1 MTPAEKKLSL
11 SIASHLQWAYESML
25 TAGRV
30 DSFNP
35 LAANHYFKD
44 GMRDI
49 LIVELHLADYRT
61 AIAPAPMKA
70 TIVTRNPHHSGYMAD
85 DETRAAECPHC
96 GLVDDY
102 DCEARCPECGLFDL
116 DDEHAKRFRLHEII
130 KNMTGEQLDKVF
142 SLVVTEV
149 VE

>member
-70 TIVTRNPHHSGYMAD
+70 TIVTRNPHLSGIRAD
-85 DETRAAECPHC
+85 DEKPYTSCPHC
-96 GLVDDY
+96 GTEDDY
-102 DCEARCPECGLFDL
+102 DEVFRCPVCGLFAQDL
-116 DDEHAKRFRLHEII
+116 YSAKMFRLMELV
-130 KNMTGEQLDKVF
+130 KVMSGDQLDKLFEHLIV
-142 SLVVTEV
+142 EV
-149 VE
+149 L

>member
-1 MTPAEKKLSL
+1 MTPAEKKLSS

-30 DSFNP
+30 DSCNP

-61 AIAPAPMKA
+61 AIAPTPMKA
-70 TIVTRNPHHSGYMAD
+70 TIVTRNPHLSGIRAD
-85 DETRAAECPHC
+85 DEKPYTSCPHC
-96 GLVDDY
+96 GTEDDY
-102 DCEARCPECGLFDL
+102 DEVFRCPVCGLYAQDL
-116 DDEHAKRFRLHEII
+116 YSAKMFRLMELV
-130 KNMTGEQLDKVF
+130 KVMSGDQLDKLFEHLIV
-142 SLVVTEV
+142 EV
-149 VE
+149 L